1 MTLKKKLD
9 KHYQKLV
16 KQNQREEK
24 KQEKKIKM
32 ERNRILFRYQI
43 KKLLFGIK

>member
-24 KQEKKIKM
+24 RQKM
-32 ERNRILFRYQI
+32 RMRMEINKILFWNSL
-43 KKLLFGIK
+43 KKVLFGL